1 MLVTD
6 VTLTPLPMTLTKR
19 DLVIRI
25 SEETGL
31 IQQQVLTVVQKTLD
45 YIAEALAK
53 GDKVELR
60 NFGVFEVK
68 VRKARIG
75 RNPNAPATD
84 VPIPERSVVKF
95 KPGKEMRGEVIKI
108 PPRVAPK
115 APPSQTNQPNPPN
128 QPTQSA
134 N

>member
-1 MLVTD
+1 
-6 VTLTPLPMTLTKR
+6 MTLTKR

-25 SEETGL
+25 SEESGL
-31 IQQQVLTVVQKTLD
+31 VQQQVLDIVQKTLD

-60 NFGVFEVK
+60 NFGVFEIK

-75 RNPNAPATD
+75 RNPNAPETD

-95 KPGKEMRGEVIKI
+95 KPGKEMRAEVLKL
-108 PPRVAPK
+108 PPPPK
-115 APPSQTNQPNPPN
+115 TAAAQPVPNLNTPTPPN
-128 QPTQSA
+128 
-134 N
+134 

>member
-1 MLVTD
+1 
-6 VTLTPLPMTLTKR
+6 MTLTKR

-53 GDKVELR
+53 GEKVELR

-108 PPRVAPK
+108 PPRSSPAQ
-115 APPSQTNQPNPPN
+115 PSQP
-128 QPTQSA
+128 A
-134 N
+134 A